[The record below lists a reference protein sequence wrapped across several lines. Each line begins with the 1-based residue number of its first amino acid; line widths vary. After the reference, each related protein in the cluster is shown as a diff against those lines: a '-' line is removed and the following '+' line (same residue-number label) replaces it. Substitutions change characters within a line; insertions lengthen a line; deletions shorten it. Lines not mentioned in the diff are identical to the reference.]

1 MPFGDSSLLPFNICG
16 LCNSGI
22 DQYLISFIRQLSR
35 EAILCVKNGDRYS
48 KRNRGIGLALPYG
61 IAQLVGHH
69 PKERVGVGAVTGSI
83 PGQVRGLGCGF
94 DPGSR

>member
-1 MPFGDSSLLPFNICG
+1 M
-16 LCNSGI
+16 
-22 DQYLISFIRQLSR
+22 
-35 EAILCVKNGDRYS
+35 
-48 KRNRGIGLALPYG
+48 PYG